1 MMGRRHSET
10 YRPISERNKMPERK
24 MRGGALTVLTRSIPG
39 YASLQV
45 ALQFK
50 QPDPPK
56 VQVHSIAG
64 HNELK
69 DAPIDSPEWEEY
81 ARQAQEVE
89 KRISQARSDFMYDYS
104 VEAWSWNGGA
114 EWDTDAPTGWVFP
127 AVFLRHGIQPS
138 DNRRVDYIRYDL
150 ITDNADVA
158 VLFQDALGS
167 TSPITDAEEKAAS
180 AGFRADDE
188 RRTDSRGKVKW
199 YQRFQRVVQ

>member
-1 MMGRRHSET
+1 
-10 YRPISERNKMPERK
+10 MPERK
-24 MRGGALTVLTRSIPG
+24 MRNGALTVLTRPVPG
-39 YASLQV
+39 YASLQLK
-45 ALQFK
+45 LQYPYPK
-50 QPDPPK
+50 PPK
-56 VQVHSIAG
+56 VKVHSVAG
-64 HNELK
+64 HDEEK
-69 DAPIDSPEWEEY
+69 DAPTDSPEWLEY
-81 ARQAQEVE
+81 SRQINEIDE
-89 KRISQARSDFMYDYS
+89 KLKKVGLDFTVDYA

-114 EWDTDAPTGWVFP
+114 EWDTDAPAGWVFP

-167 TSPITDAEEKAAS
+167 TSPITDAEVNAAS

-199 YQRFQRVVQ
+199 YQRLKWALYGYDYGARMGNEKT